1 MNLPIKQLII
11 EGNMGEDYTSP
22 TMLSLEQL
30 YQQIQTKQNKLYR
43 QIDQYNYIVK
53 QHVSTESFIVK
64 DLVSSTLGDVTIS
77 EEGFRDTLSKIWNY
91 LKVELNTL
99 RNEIFNYFNKVMS
112 QIEDFTKE
120 WDKVRKDYLKFK
132 QEGKLVEVISKDEN
146 KDWFKLALE
155 KKKLT
160 YLNINVDGTLFN
172 GKDRSPQPLK
182 VDLNNFITKAFKL
195 INSAYRE
202 NNYLGISSPL
212 SSLFSETFIL
222 FNKVKYE
229 TNDPL
234 MREVYRI
241 ARYGQHEL
249 FIPVIPIYDRTSAS
263 YINEFRPIHYNDKT
277 PYIEGTTVVPI
288 CTHGQFD
295 FIESMIKEIK
305 SVASISS
312 KNYKRISSTL
322 SKEDKQF
329 TDIVVSASDTRLET
343 VEQLQKVI
351 TFINRISTLEL
362 EYSRILVRYGLD
374 LVYFAKCAL
383 LVMKNY
389 NKQLTS

>member
-1 MNLPIKQLII
+1 MNLPIKQFII

-53 QHVSTESFIVK
+53 QNVSVESFIVK
-64 DLVSSTLGDVTIS
+64 DLLSTTIGETNIS
-77 EEGFRDTLSKIWNY
+77 EEGFRETLGKIWNH
-91 LKVELNTL
+91 LKMDLNTL

-112 QIEDFTKE
+112 QVEDFVKE
-120 WDKVRKDYLKFK
+120 WEKVKKDYLKLK
-132 QEGKLVEVISKDEN
+132 QDGQLVEVISKDEN
-146 KDWFKLALE
+146 KEWFKLALE

-160 YLNINVDGTLFN
+160 YLNINIDGTLFN
-172 GKDRSPQPLK
+172 GKTKYPEPLK
-182 VDLNNFITKAFKL
+182 VDLNNFVTKAFKL
-195 INSAYRE
+195 IYSAYRE
-202 NNYLGISSPL
+202 NNYLGLSSPL

-222 FNKVKYE
+222 FDKVKYE

-241 ARYGQHEL
+241 TRYGQHEL

-263 YINEFRPIHYNDKT
+263 YINEFRPIHYNNKT
-277 PYIEGTTVVPI
+277 PYIDGTTVVPV
-288 CTHGQFD
+288 CTHGQLD
-295 FIESMIKEIK
+295 IIDHMIKEIK
-305 SVASISS
+305 SIASISS

-322 SKEDKQF
+322 SKEDKRF
-329 TDIVVSASDTRLET
+329 TDLVVSASDTRLET